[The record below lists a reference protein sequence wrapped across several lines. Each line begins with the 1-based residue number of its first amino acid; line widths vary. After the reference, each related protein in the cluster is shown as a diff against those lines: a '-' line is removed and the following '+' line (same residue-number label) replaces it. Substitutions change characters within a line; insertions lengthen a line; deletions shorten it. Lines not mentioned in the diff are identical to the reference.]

1 MTDVVT
7 TRDQDGIRIITL
19 NNPPVNALSVAV
31 VTGLRDAVEAA
42 AGDDGIEGMVVTGAG
57 SAFIAGADIREFGK
71 PRPKDAPTLHQ
82 VLALMDG
89 QDKPVV
95 AALNGVALGGGL
107 EVALACNYR
116 VATTTAQVGLPEVN
130 LGIIPG
136 AGGTQR
142 LPRVAGVEA
151 ALDMITGG
159 RPVGADKARALGIV
173 DAVAD
178 GDVVAAAVDFAKAR
192 IAAGGPHQ
200 RISAMDAKIA
210 EARRKPAIFD
220 DYRDRIAKSAR
231 GFDAPWACIEAVEAA
246 VELPF
251 DQGLK
256 REREIFE
263 RLVAGDKSA
272 AQRYAFFGE
281 RAVARV
287 PDIPKDTPVKAIKRA
302 GVIGC
307 GTMGGGIAMNFA
319 NAGIPVTVVEVEQA
333 ALDNG
338 LARIRANYDRS
349 VKSGR
354 FTAGQVEERVARITG
369 TTEMAAVADVDMVIE
384 AVVEK
389 MDVKKQV
396 FARLDEVCKP
406 GAILATNTST
416 LDIDQIASATG
427 RPEAV
432 CGTHFFSPANVMKL
446 MENVRGAKSSKE
458 TLATVMA
465 VAKKIGKVGVLVG
478 NCDGFVGNRMLYAY
492 SRQANFLLEEGAL
505 PQQVDKV
512 IYDFGFPMGPFAM
525 SDLAGVD
532 VGYYVRQEREK
543 RFGPTNKRTSKIA
556 DRLFEMGRYGQK
568 TAKGWYRYEEGPGG
582 SRTGKPDP
590 EVEAVIVEES
600 ERLGIARREIADDEI
615 LERCLYPLVNEGA
628 LILEEGIAA
637 RPVDIDM
644 VWLFG
649 YGFPRYRGGPMFWAD
664 LVGLDKV
671 VARLETFQREH
682 DPDWIEPAPLLRE
695 LAKAGKG
702 FKDYVA

>member
-1 MTDVVT
+1 MSDVVT

-31 VTGLRDAVEAA
+31 VTGLRDAVNAA
-42 AGDDGIEGMVVTGAG
+42 VADDSVKGMVVTGEG

-71 PRPKDAPTLHQ
+71 PRPKDAPVLHE
-82 VLALMDG
+82 VLDG
-89 QDKPVV
+89 FDAVDKPIV
-95 AALNGVALGGGL
+95 AAINGVALGGGL
-107 EVALACNYR
+107 EVALGCHYR
-116 VATTTAQVGLPEVN
+116 VAAPKAQVGLPEVN

-142 LPRVAGVEA
+142 LPRLTGAA
-151 ALDMITGG
+151 TALDMITSG
-159 RPVGADKARALGIV
+159 RPARADKAKALGIV
-173 DAVAD
+173 DAVAE
-178 GDVVAAAVDFAKAR
+178 DVVAAAVAFAAEKA
-192 IAAGGPHQ
+192 AAGGPHPRASQ
-200 RISAMDAKIA
+200 KDDKIA
-210 EARRKPAIFD
+210 ADRGNAALFD
-220 DYRDRIAKSAR
+220 DWRKKIAKSAR
-231 GFDAPWACIEAVEAA
+231 GFDAPWACIDAVEAA
-246 VELPF
+246 VNLPF
-251 DQGLK
+251 DEGREK
-256 REREIFE
+256 EREIFTG
-263 RLVAGDKSA
+263 LVNGDKAA

-281 RAVARV
+281 REVARV
-287 PDIPKDTPVKAIKRA
+287 PDIPKDTPVAKIEKV

-307 GTMGGGIAMNFA
+307 GTMGGGIAMNFL

-333 ALDNG
+333 ALDRG
-338 LARIRANYDRS
+338 LATVRANYERS

-354 FTAGQVEERVARITG
+354 FTAEQVDERMGKIAGVTD
-369 TTEMAAVADVDMVIE
+369 MAALADVDMVIE
-384 AVVEK
+384 AAVEK

-416 LDIDQIASATG
+416 LDIDEIASATR

-465 VAKKIGKVGVLVG
+465 VAKKIGKVGVMVG

-492 SRQANFLLEEGAL
+492 TRQANFLLEEGAL
-505 PQQVDKV
+505 PAQVDKV
-512 IYDFGFPMGPFAM
+512 IYDFGFPMGPFQM
-525 SDLAGVD
+525 SDLAGID
-532 VGYYVRQEREK
+532 VGYFVRQEREK
-543 RFGPTNKRTSKIA
+543 RFGPTNKRTSKVA
-556 DRLFEMGRYGQK
+556 DRLYEMGRYGQK
-568 TAKGWYRYEEGPGG
+568 NGKGWYLYDETTRA
-582 SRTGKPDP
+582 RTPDP
-590 EVEAVIVEES
+590 AVEQVIVEES
-600 ERLGIARREIADDEI
+600 ERLGIARREISDDEI

-664 LVGLDKV
+664 LIGLDRIV
-671 VARLETFQREH
+671 ERLETFQRDN

-702 FKDYVA
+702 FKDYGK